1 MLTYKIRVEWISN
14 DFVTVE
20 RVYNYTG
27 KSYEFVQNELDLI
40 SKQLLDLM
48 TDGKIKTY
56 LVAIEKWGE

>member
-1 MLTYKIRVEWISN
+1 MLNYKIRVEWISN

-56 LVAIEKWGE
+56 LVAIEKGGE

>member
-1 MLTYKIRVEWISN
+1 MLNYKIRVEWLTN

-56 LVAIEKWGE
+56 LVAIEKGGE

>member
-56 LVAIEKWGE
+56 LVAIEKGGE

>member
-1 MLTYKIRVEWISN
+1 MNYKIRVEWLTN

-56 LVAIEKWGE
+56 LVAIEKGGE